1 MIDEPKDD
9 SENVLAFT
17 KRFDSNA
24 DIKEKL
30 NLVKAD
36 KPEHAQYRC
45 GHVNVLVDAH
55 LRQLTC
61 RRCGAVVDAFDWINA
76 RAEGEQKIEWELK
89 SLRREVVEHREGLE
103 NLKREE
109 LNTRNRIKN
118 AESKLAKISMEIAN
132 KSMAAGIPVAAVT
145 RDTYTDAEGK
155 Q

>member
-17 KRFDSNA
+17 KRFESNA
-24 DIKEKL
+24 DIKEML

-36 KPEHAQYRC
+36 KPEHAPYRC
-45 GHVNVLVDAH
+45 GHVNVLVDER

-118 AESKLAKISMEIAN
+118 AEGKLAKISMEIAN
-132 KSMAAGIPVAAVT
+132 KSIAAGIPVAAVT
-145 RDTYTDAEGK
+145 RDTYTDAENS
-155 Q
+155 

>member
-36 KPEHAQYRC
+36 KPEHAPYRC

-118 AESKLAKISMEIAN
+118 AEAKLAKISMEIAN
-132 KSMAAGIPVAAVT
+132 KSIAAGIPVAAVT

>member
-36 KPEHAQYRC
+36 KPEHAPYRC

-118 AESKLAKISMEIAN
+118 AEAKLAKISMEIAN
-132 KSMAAGIPVAAVT
+132 KSIAAGIPVAAVT
-145 RDTYTDAEGK
+145 RETYTDAENS
-155 Q
+155 

>member
-36 KPEHAQYRC
+36 KPEHAPYRC
-45 GHVNVLVDAH
+45 DHVNVLVDDH

-118 AESKLAKISMEIAN
+118 AEAKLAKISMEIAN

-145 RDTYTDAEGK
+145 RDTYTDAENS
-155 Q
+155 

>member
-36 KPEHAQYRC
+36 KPEHAPYRC
-45 GHVNVLVDAH
+45 SHVNVLVDAH

-103 NLKREE
+103 KLKREE

-118 AESKLAKISMEIAN
+118 AEGKLAKISMEIAN
-132 KSMAAGIPVAAVT
+132 KSIAAGIPVAAVT
-145 RDTYTDAEGK
+145 RDTYTAAENS
-155 Q
+155 

>member
-1 MIDEPKDD
+1 MTDEPKDD

-36 KPEHAQYRC
+36 KPEHALHRC
-45 GHVNVLVDAH
+45 GHVNVLVDDH

-109 LNTRNRIKN
+109 LNTRSRIKN
-118 AESKLAKISMEIAN
+118 AEAKLAKISMEIAN
-132 KSMAAGIPVAAVT
+132 KSIAAGIPVAAVT
-145 RDTYTDAEGK
+145 RETYTDAENS
-155 Q
+155 

>member
-36 KPEHAQYRC
+36 KPEHAPYRC
-45 GHVNVLVDAH
+45 DHVNVLVDDH

-118 AESKLAKISMEIAN
+118 AEAKLSKISMEIAN

-145 RDTYTDAEGK
+145 RDTYTDAENS
-155 Q
+155 

>member
-36 KPEHAQYRC
+36 KPEHAPFRC

-118 AESKLAKISMEIAN
+118 AEAKLAKISMEIAN
-132 KSMAAGIPVAAVT
+132 KSIAAGIPVAAVT
-145 RDTYTDAEGK
+145 RETYTDAENS
-155 Q
+155 